1 MLTAFRSNTPSFA
14 SCNKVTN
21 LVVSSPRLFSCL
33 LGVCGCSESPTAPSS
48 PLLLADSSS
57 IITRDQLRTSPLP
70 SRPNPASESRKAIPS
85 AAVNQPE
92 CRGRVWRS
100 LSGVSGVSPTR
111 FPPTNSSES
120 KWTGSKAI
128 QWASVRQAES
138 RWPRE
143 VWRDSSIAS
152 GIVCEFLHRFSEHGT
167 RIPIIYTNKNIISIT
182 DRLIAIGVFRASNG
196 NVVLF

>member
-70 SRPNPASESRKAIPS
+70 SRPNPASESRKANPS

-92 CRGRVWRS
+92 CRARVWR
-100 LSGVSGVSPTR
+100 LSGVSGVSPTW
-111 FPPTNSSES
+111 FPPTNFSES

-143 VWRDSSIAS
+143 VWRDSSIVA
-152 GIVCEFLHRFSEHGT
+152 GIVCEFLHRFNEHGT
-167 RIPIIYTNKNIISIT
+167 RVPIIYTNKNIISIT
-182 DRLIAIGVFRASNG
+182 NHLVKIGVFRASNG

>member
-92 CRGRVWRS
+92 CRRECG
-100 LSGVSGVSPTR
+100 
-111 FPPTNSSES
+111 
-120 KWTGSKAI
+120 GS
-128 QWASVRQAES
+128 R
-138 RWPRE
+138 
-143 VWRDSSIAS
+143 
-152 GIVCEFLHRFSEHGT
+152 
-167 RIPIIYTNKNIISIT
+167 
-182 DRLIAIGVFRASNG
+182 VFRASVRPGFLLISADPGDQGAGRFNERAFASQRAVG
-196 NVVLF
+196 HARYDGTVQSSQGPSANSRADSKNTARDGQ